1 MDVTVVG
8 LSRFDALE
16 KVGGSTE
23 VRADIG
29 DEVATDEIRTDKR
42 GRMVLHKLTRILG
55 LLQRR
60 GAMYLLAEG
69 VHQFIVLRSL
79 HGHLLKV

>member
-1 MDVTVVG
+1 MDITVVR
-8 LSRFDALE
+8 LSRLDALE
-16 KVGGSTE
+16 KLGGSTE

-29 DEVATDEIRTDKR
+29 DEVAADEIRADKR
-42 GRMVLHKLTRILG
+42 SGMVLHKLTRILG

-60 GAMYLLAEG
+60 GAMYLLTEG